1 MSIDMTI
8 KGRLLLTIG
17 AIALLSIVCMGVYS
31 YQSQKLQLQHRF
43 STLAKSE
50 NRLFESILHAEQEGL
65 GQAIAG
71 FSRLELFL
79 APLADKN
86 REGLLAVAAPIFAE
100 LKARHNI
107 THMYFIAPDGT
118 VLLRVHRPEQYG
130 DRLTRATFLHAA
142 ATQKPAS
149 GLEMGRNFFSLRCIA
164 PVYAHGKLLGYLELA
179 EEIDHIFAQMKAITG
194 NDVCLFLPENYIK
207 RYNPELPMAQQ
218 NPFSIFYP
226 TDPQMPKELG
236 RTVDGLLRQGLGE
249 FVVKTIDG
257 RGGIHVVGV
266 GPIKDAFGE
275 SAGVLFSRQNV
286 SMLYALIWRGVFV
299 SVAVFATILI
309 VGNILLFLSMKKSLT
324 LFRSLRD
331 HIQSVTRTWDLEHNL
346 EVNTN
351 DEIGELANDFTQM
364 QGELRKLK
372 GVLERRAQE
381 LTMSNQELE
390 SFSYSLSHDLRLPL
404 TRIYSAAQLLQ
415 EGYGDSLNETGRY
428 LVNNICNGSEG
439 MEELIEAMLTL
450 SKLGRQ
456 ELHPE
461 PVDLSAMVQDLT
473 IELNMAETERKV
485 SLSIPQ
491 QVTCFGDR
499 LLLKVAMKNLLENA
513 WKYTRPVAAPRVE
526 LGVLEQAGGPVFF
539 VRDNGVGFDM
549 QHADKLFV
557 PFKRLHDASE
567 FSGTGIGLATVQKV
581 IHRHGGTIWGEG
593 EVGKGATFYFTLP
606 DISTSVTDLRPK
618 E

>member
-17 AIALLSIVCMGVYS
+17 AIALLSIVCMGIYS
-31 YQSQKLQLQHRF
+31 YQRQKLQLQHRF

-50 NRLFESILHAEQEGL
+50 NRLFESILHAEAEGL

-79 APLADKN
+79 VPLADKN

-100 LKARHNI
+100 LKTRHNI

-130 DRLTRATFLHAA
+130 DRLTRATFLRAA
-142 ATQKPAS
+142 ATQEPAS
-149 GLEMGRNFFSLRCIA
+149 GLEMGRNFFSLRCVA

-179 EEIDHIFAQMKAITG
+179 EEIDHVFAQMKAITG

-207 RYNPELPMAQQ
+207 RYNPELPRAQR

-226 TDPQMPKELG
+226 TDPLLSKELDS
-236 RTVDGLLRQGLGE
+236 TVNGLLQQGLGE

-257 RGGIHVVGV
+257 RAGIHVVGV

-275 SAGVLFSRQNV
+275 NAGVLFSRQDV
-286 SMLYALIWRGVFV
+286 SMLYALIWRGVFG
-299 SVAVFATILI
+299 SLAVFATILI

-324 LFRSLRD
+324 LFRALRD
-331 HIQSVTRTWDLEHNL
+331 HIQSVTRTWDLERSL
-346 EVNTN
+346 TVDTN
-351 DEIGELANDFTQM
+351 DEIGELANDFNQM
-364 QGELRKLK
+364 QGEIRKLK
-372 GVLERRAQE
+372 SVLERRAQE
-381 LTMSNQELE
+381 LMISNQELE

-415 EGYGDSLNETGRY
+415 EGYGDSLNETGRF
-428 LVNNICNGSEG
+428 LVDNICNGSAG

-461 PVDLSAMVQDLT
+461 PVDLSAMVQDLAAA
-473 IELNMAETERKV
+473 LNMAERERKV
-485 SLSIPQ
+485 TLCVPEKI
-491 QVTCFGDR
+491 TCFGDR

-513 WKYTRPVAAPRVE
+513 WKYTRPVTAPRVE
-526 LGVLEQAGGPVFF
+526 LGVMEQANGPVFF

-549 QHADKLFV
+549 LHADKLFM
-557 PFKRLHDASE
+557 PFKRLHDTSE

-606 DISTSVTDLRPK
+606 GI
-618 E
+618 

>member
-17 AIALLSIVCMGVYS
+17 AIALLNIVCMGIYS

-65 GQAIAG
+65 GRAIAG

-86 REGLLAVAAPIFAE
+86 RKGLLAVAAPVFAE

-130 DRLTRATFLHAA
+130 DRLTRATFLRAA
-142 ATQKPAS
+142 ATQEPAS
-149 GLEMGRNFFSLRCIA
+149 GLEMGRNFFSLRCVA

-194 NDVCLFLPENYIK
+194 NDVCLFLPDDYIK
-207 RYNPELPMAQQ
+207 RYNPELPMAQP

-226 TDPQMPKELG
+226 TDPQMLKELG
-236 RTVDGLLRQGLGE
+236 HTVNGLLRQGLGE

-257 RGGIHVVGV
+257 GGGIHVIGV

-286 SMLYALIWRGVFV
+286 SVLYALIWRGVFV
-299 SVAVFATILI
+299 SLAVFATILI
-309 VGNILLFLSMKKSLT
+309 VGNILLFLSMKKSLM

-331 HIQSVTRTWDLEHNL
+331 HIQSVTRTWDLERNL

-351 DEIGELANDFTQM
+351 DEIGELANDFNQM
-364 QGELRKLK
+364 QGEIRKLK
-372 GVLERRAQE
+372 SVLERRAQE
-381 LTMSNQELE
+381 LTISNQELE

-415 EGYGDSLNETGRY
+415 EGYGDSLNETGRF
-428 LVNNICNGSEG
+428 LVDNICSGSAG
-439 MEELIEAMLTL
+439 MEELIEAILTL

-461 PVDLSAMVQDLT
+461 AVDLSVMVEDLAV
-473 IELNMAETERKV
+473 ELNMAESERKV
-485 SLSIPQ
+485 TLCLPQ
-491 QVTCFGDR
+491 QLICSGDR

-526 LGVLEQAGGPVFF
+526 LGVMEKENGPVFF

-549 QHADKLFV
+549 QHADKLFA

-581 IHRHGGTIWGEG
+581 IQRHGGTIWGEG

-606 DISTSVTDLRPK
+606 DISTS
-618 E
+618 

>member
-17 AIALLSIVCMGVYS
+17 ASALLSIVCMGFYS
-31 YQSQKLQLQHRF
+31 YQSQKLQLEHRF
-43 STLAKSE
+43 SALAKSE
-50 NRLFESILHAEQEGL
+50 NRLFESILHAELEGL
-65 GQAIAG
+65 GRAIAG

-86 REGLLAVAAPIFAE
+86 RERLLAVAAPIFAE

-107 THMYFIAPDGT
+107 THMYFITPDGT
-118 VLLRVHRPEQYG
+118 VLLRVHRPDQYG
-130 DRLTRATFLHAA
+130 DRLTRATFLRAA
-142 ATQKPAS
+142 TTQKPAS
-149 GLEMGRNFFSLRCIA
+149 GLEMGRNFFSLRCVA

-179 EEIDHIFAQMKAITG
+179 EEIDHVFTQMNAITG

-226 TDPQMPKELG
+226 TDPEMPKELG
-236 RTVDGLLRQGLGE
+236 SSVNGLLQQGLRE

-257 RGGIHVVGV
+257 REGTHIVGV

-286 SMLYALIWRGVFV
+286 SMLYALIWRGVFA
-299 SVAVFATILI
+299 SVAVFALILI
-309 VGNILLFLSMKKSLT
+309 VGNILLFLSMKKSLS

-331 HIQSVTRTWDLEHNL
+331 HIQRVTRTWDLERNL
-346 EVNTN
+346 EVNTI
-351 DEIGELANDFTQM
+351 DEIGELAKDFNQM
-364 QGELRKLK
+364 QGEIRKLK
-372 GVLERRAQE
+372 GILERRAQE
-381 LTMSNQELE
+381 LTISNQELE
-390 SFSYSLSHDLRLPL
+390 SFSYSLSHDLRSPL

-428 LVNNICNGSEG
+428 LVANICNSSEG
-439 MEELIEAMLTL
+439 IEELIEAILTL

-461 PVDLSAMVQDLT
+461 AVDLSAMAQGLAV
-473 IELNMAETERKV
+473 ELNMAETEHKV
-485 SLSIPQ
+485 NLCIPQ
-491 QVTCFGDR
+491 QITCSGDR

-513 WKYTRPVAAPRVE
+513 WKYTRSTAAPRVE
-526 LGVLEQAGGPVFF
+526 LGVMEQQNSPVFF

-581 IHRHGGTIWGEG
+581 IHRHGGKIWGEG
-593 EVGKGATFYFTLP
+593 AVGKGATFYFTLP
-606 DISTSVTDLRPK
+606 GISTS
-618 E
+618 ES